1 MKPIGD
7 APPSGG
13 EVYLPELDLG
23 NMRHVGTS
31 WFASEG
37 QRVVAGDRLLEV
49 TAGDVTV
56 DVSAT
61 ASGTLSERCVHL
73 DDRLCAGQLL
83 ARIAA
88 S

>member
-1 MKPIGD
+1 MNRNNDTPS
-7 APPSGG
+7 SGG

-23 NMRHVGTS
+23 NMPHVVTS

-56 DVSAT
+56 DISAT
-61 ASGTLSERCVHL
+61 ANGTLSHRCVHL

-83 ARIAA
+83 ARITA